1 MLNIEG
7 SRLRW
12 LCAAV
17 LLAAA
22 GALAQSSPN
31 ASDAQGDAFHR
42 GLIALKDGHLEIALS
57 QLTTAEQQFPSD
69 ARIRNFRGVT
79 LVYLGNTSEAASE
92 YREAIRLDP
101 RMEDAYRNLAL
112 LEWTEHHLDEAGQDL
127 RQALAL
133 EPEDSFAHYYL
144 GRVLLD
150 SKDYVEALSEL
161 NRSSVPWP
169 EDAEFLIQ
177 IAIA

>member
-57 QLTTAEQQFPSD
+57 ELTTAEQQSPSD
-69 ARIRNFRGVT
+69 ARIRNFRGLT
-79 LVYLGNTSEAASE
+79 LAGLGRSDEAAHE
-92 YREAIRLDP
+92 YHEAVGLDP
-101 RMEDAYRNLAL
+101 RMEDAYRNLGL
-112 LEWTEHHLDEAGQDL
+112 LEWTERRLDQAREDL
-127 RQALAL
+127 RHALAL
-133 EPEDSFAHYYL
+133 DPEDSFAHYYL

-150 SKDYVEALSEL
+150 SKDYAKALSEL
-161 NRSSVPWP
+161 NRSSV
-169 EDAEFLIQ
+169 
-177 IAIA
+177 